1 MDDFRRATHSVS
13 YAEAGTQIKDFND
26 GSFKSS
32 VRLYFWM
39 APVEGWGSSD
49 NVYGDTAPAV
59 TSMSLVFKPAEG
71 KQLSGI
77 GFYIDYFRTDFDT
90 RCAQN
95 NAIFLD
101 SIAEYYRYT
110 ATTPI
115 SRRCWRPAAARSS
128 SI

>member
-1 MDDFRRATHSVS
+1 M
-13 YAEAGTQIKDFND
+13 
-26 GSFKSS
+26 
-32 VRLYFWM
+32 
-39 APVEGWGSSD
+39 
-49 NVYGDTAPAV
+49 YGDTAPAV

-110 ATTPI
+110 GDDAYLAQMLETLPPRV
-115 SRRCWRPAAARSS
+115 SVLSDLLQRRRRADRSG
-128 SI
+128 